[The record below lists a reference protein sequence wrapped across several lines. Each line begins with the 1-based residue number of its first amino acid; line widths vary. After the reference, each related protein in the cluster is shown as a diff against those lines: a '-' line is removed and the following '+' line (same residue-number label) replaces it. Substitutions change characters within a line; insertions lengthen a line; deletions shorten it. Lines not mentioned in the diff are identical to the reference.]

1 QQLGPDGQ
9 PIDTAALE
17 NAIPAP
23 GVAAPAEGAQ
33 APGTTVLGGATQI
46 GPQGSAR
53 NEATINYEVDRTISH
68 VKDAVGQL
76 RRLSVAVVVN
86 YREVDGEPQPLPEA
100 EERKSVGQGKS
111 ADRG

>member
-1 QQLGPDGQ
+1 LASFFFFSSRRRHTRFSRDWSS
-9 PIDTAALE
+9 DVCSSDL
-17 NAIPAP
+17 
-23 GVAAPAEGAQ
+23 
-33 APGTTVLGGATQI
+33 